1 MTLVLLYKYPCSAF
15 DWLLLRRGKLKTEH
29 IQSETC
35 TDLCRNTSS
44 EWNLLG
50 SVSDVSGAVR
60 NREVFVMV
68 SWDIMTMTLV

>member
-15 DWLLLRRGKLKTEH
+15 DWLLLGREKLKAEH

-50 SVSDVSGAVR
+50 PVSDVSGAVR
-60 NREVFVMV
+60 NREVFAMV
-68 SWDIMTMTLV
+68 SWDIRIMTLV